1 LSRTV
6 VDHFVGTVRALHA
19 SREDGWCGVK
29 LTDALSPALVVVVVA
44 TQGFEVFEQ
53 EGVVQ
58 QTWGL
63 HNDHVS
69 DYIK

>member
-1 LSRTV
+1 MPR
-6 VDHFVGTVRALHA
+6 G
-19 SREDGWCGVK
+19 EDGWCGVK
-29 LTDALSPALVVVVVA
+29 LTDALLPMLVLVLV
-44 TQGFEVFEQ
+44 QGFEVFEQ